1 MYENSIELA
10 ENKLLLLY
18 ILNASKYP
26 ISNSVLTELVLHNCF
41 LNYFTLQQYISE
53 LETAGFIKYEENNS
67 KKLMYLTDKGINV
80 LSFFENR
87 ISVNKKH
94 IVDEYLDKTMESIK
108 KELTI
113 HADYTL
119 EKHNSFTVNLKAIEG
134 DIVLIDLKLNVVS
147 KNQAISLCNRWKEN
161 SSEIYTKIIADLLQE
176 SFEES

>member
-1 MYENSIELA
+1 MYENSLELA

-18 ILNASKYP
+18 ILDKSRYP
-26 ISNSVLTELVLHNCF
+26 MSNSLLTEMVLHNCF

-53 LETAGFIKYEENNS
+53 LETSDFIKYEENNS
-67 KKLMYLTDKGINV
+67 RKLMYLTEKGKSV

-87 ISVNKKH
+87 ISVNKKN
-94 IVDEYLDKTMESIK
+94 IVDEYLESTMETIK

-119 EKHNSFTVNLKAIEG
+119 EKHNSFCVNLKAIEG

-147 KNQAISLCNRWKEN
+147 KNQALSLCNRWKEN
-161 SSEIYTKIIADLLQE
+161 SSEIYTTIIETLLNDNT
-176 SFEES
+176 EES